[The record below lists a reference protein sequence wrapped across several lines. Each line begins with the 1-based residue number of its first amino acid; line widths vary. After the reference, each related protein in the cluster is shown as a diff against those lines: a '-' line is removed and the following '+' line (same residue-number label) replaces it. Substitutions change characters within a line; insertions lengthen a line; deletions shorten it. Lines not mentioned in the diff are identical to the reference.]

1 MSHAVFRSRTYP
13 VPMSGTPPVP
23 FAKGLSA
30 VAIQGQRHKE
40 LGQEALLVAERWG
53 GGIRSWDGLYGR

>member
-1 MSHAVFRSRTYP
+1 
-13 VPMSGTPPVP
+13 MSGTPPVP